1 MSKSGGKKRIPGG
14 GDDLESSRVQHRIP
28 TVREPEKVSKT
39 LRLLQEKYGEDF
51 GSLVDEICLSEFSL
65 PDEEIEVANDGED
78 EDEKEDRKERNKIA
92 RKTNT
97 DRNNARD
104 RLIKI
109 VQQVLPREAIDWIKR
124 MHPVVITHK
133 DLNGY
138 CRLIPEALVAHDD
151 EDQQEKINR
160 RDTMRAKNRAWLI
173 KTESH
178 IGPAFTAMDDIIAT
192 AKASG
197 VPMTD
202 DEIMFD
208 LKSKLSGD
216 YIDLKVDLETGLKK
230 FNLAAKDL
238 VINSAAY
245 NNLKRSMIGHIPTNK
260 KDLEMYLRKMSVTK
274 KREDI
279 STFSHASFVNM
290 EEKINSL
297 DTEVRRLRG
306 ETTTLYAT
314 TKVDKPSKSA
324 KTVSQHK
331 FKDRVCN
338 ICKTKG
344 HLQWKC
350 PEQKCKV
357 CKTKG
362 HCANDCPTLD
372 DN

>member
-1 MSKSGGKKRIPGG
+1 MSKSGGEKRTTGG

-197 VPMTD
+197 VPMKD

-216 YIDLKVDLETGLKK
+216 YIDLKFDLETGMKK

-238 VINSAAY
+238 VVNSAVE
-245 NNLKRSMIGHIPTNK
+245 
-260 KDLEMYLRKMSVTK
+260 DL
-274 KREDI
+274 I
-279 STFSHASFVNM
+279 SYDLIS
-290 EEKINSL
+290 
-297 DTEVRRLRG
+297 
-306 ETTTLYAT
+306 
-314 TKVDKPSKSA
+314 
-324 KTVSQHK
+324 
-331 FKDRVCN
+331 
-338 ICKTKG
+338 
-344 HLQWKC
+344 
-350 PEQKCKV
+350 
-357 CKTKG
+357 
-362 HCANDCPTLD
+362 
-372 DN
+372 

>member
-1 MSKSGGKKRIPGG
+1 
-14 GDDLESSRVQHRIP
+14 
-28 TVREPEKVSKT
+28 
-39 LRLLQEKYGEDF
+39 
-51 GSLVDEICLSEFSL
+51 
-65 PDEEIEVANDGED
+65 
-78 EDEKEDRKERNKIA
+78 
-92 RKTNT
+92 
-97 DRNNARD
+97 
-104 RLIKI
+104 
-109 VQQVLPREAIDWIKR
+109 
-124 MHPVVITHK
+124 
-133 DLNGY
+133 
-138 CRLIPEALVAHDD
+138 
-151 EDQQEKINR
+151 
-160 RDTMRAKNRAWLI
+160 MRAKNRAWLI
-173 KTESH
+173 KNESH

-216 YIDLKVDLETGLKK
+216 YIDLKFDLETGIKK

-238 VINSAAY
+238 VVNSAAY
-245 NNLKRSMIGHIPTNK
+245 NNLKRSMIGHIPTTK

-297 DTEVRRLRG
+297 NSEVKRLRG
-306 ETTTLYAT
+306 ETSTLYAT
-314 TKVDKPSKSA
+314 TTSDEKPSKLA
-324 KTVSQHK
+324 KTESKHK

-338 ICKTKG
+338 ICKAKG

-357 CKTKG
+357 CKKKG